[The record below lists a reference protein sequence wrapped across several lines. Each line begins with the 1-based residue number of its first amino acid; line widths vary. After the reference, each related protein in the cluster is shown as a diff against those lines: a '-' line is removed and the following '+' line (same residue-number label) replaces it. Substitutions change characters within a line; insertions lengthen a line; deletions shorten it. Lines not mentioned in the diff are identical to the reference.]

1 MKAVTFCKHCGN
13 ILNISFNFCPF
24 CGIPKKNNVSM
35 EEIVDTSL
43 QRIKE
48 RNKTNYLKRLDHLEE
63 QLRTLEK
70 ELDSIIILK
79 KQ

>member
-13 ILNISFNFCPF
+13 ILNVAFNFCPF
-24 CGIPKKNNVSM
+24 CGIPKKNSVTM
-35 EEIVDTSL
+35 DDIVDKSL
-43 QRIKE
+43 HQLKE
-48 RNKTNYLKRLDHLEE
+48 KSKTNYLKRLDNLEK

-70 ELDSIIILK
+70 ELDSIIILN